1 MKNLKSLGSWFFA
14 VFFFYAGLMHF
25 VQEESFTA
33 IVPPFI
39 PFPKLIVWTTGLME
53 LVFAILLIL
62 PRYRKLAG
70 FLLAPF
76 LLAVLPA
83 NIHMAMNNIPF
94 GEMSATPTT
103 LWLRVALQFPLI
115 LSILWVTGNIS
126 GSFISN

>member
-1 MKNLKSLGSWFFA
+1 MKNLKNLGSWFFA

-33 IVPPFI
+33 IMPPFI

-115 LSILWVTGNIS
+115 LSILWVTDNIS
-126 GSFISN
+126 RSHKSN

>member
-1 MKNLKSLGSWFFA
+1 MKNFKSLGSWFFA

-126 GSFISN
+126 RSFISN

>member
-33 IVPPFI
+33 IMPPFI

-70 FLLAPF
+70 LLLAPF

-83 NIHMAMNNIPF
+83 NIYMAMNNVPF
-94 GEMSATPTT
+94 GEMSATPTI
-103 LWLRVALQFPLI
+103 LWLRVVLQFPLI

-126 GSFISN
+126 RSYKSN

>member
-1 MKNLKSLGSWFFA
+1 
-14 VFFFYAGLMHF
+14 MHF

-126 GSFISN
+126 RSFISN

>member
-14 VFFFYAGLMHF
+14 GFFFYAGLMHF

-126 GSFISN
+126 RSFISN

>member
-126 GSFISN
+126 RSFINN

>member
-1 MKNLKSLGSWFFA
+1 MGSWFFA

-94 GEMSATPTT
+94 REMSATPTT

-126 GSFISN
+126 RSFISN

>member
-126 GSFISN
+126 RSFIRN

>member
-83 NIHMAMNNIPF
+83 NIHMAINNIPF

-126 GSFISN
+126 RSFISN

>member
-126 GSFISN
+126 RPFISN

>member
-25 VQEESFTA
+25 IQEESFTA

-83 NIHMAMNNIPF
+83 NIHMAINNIPF

-126 GSFISN
+126 RSFISN

>member
-1 MKNLKSLGSWFFA
+1 MKNFKSLGSWFFA

-33 IVPPFI
+33 IMPPFI

-126 GSFISN
+126 RSFISN

>member
-25 VQEESFTA
+25 VQEEIFTA

-83 NIHMAMNNIPF
+83 NIHMAINNIPF

-126 GSFISN
+126 RSFISN

>member
-115 LSILWVTGNIS
+115 LLILWVTGNIS
-126 GSFISN
+126 RSFISN

>member
-83 NIHMAMNNIPF
+83 NIYMAMNNIPF

-126 GSFISN
+126 RSFISN

>member
-33 IVPPFI
+33 ILPPFI

-76 LLAVLPA
+76 LLAVLSA

-126 GSFISN
+126 RSFISN

>member
-126 GSFISN
+126 RSFISN

>member
-1 MKNLKSLGSWFFA
+1 MKNLKALGSWFFA
-14 VFFFYAGLMHF
+14 IFFFYAGLMHF

-33 IVPPFI
+33 IVPPSI

-126 GSFISN
+126 RSFISN

>member
-25 VQEESFTA
+25 AQEESFTA

-103 LWLRVALQFPLI
+103 LWLRVVLQFPLI
-115 LSILWVTGNIS
+115 VSILWVTGNIS
-126 GSFISN
+126 RSYKSN

>member
-33 IVPPFI
+33 IMPPFI

-115 LSILWVTGNIS
+115 LLILWVTGNIS
-126 GSFISN
+126 RSFISN

>member
-33 IVPPFI
+33 IMPPFI

-126 GSFISN
+126 KSFISN

>member
-1 MKNLKSLGSWFFA
+1 MKNLKNLGSWFFA

-33 IVPPFI
+33 IMPPFI

-126 GSFISN
+126 RSFISN

>member
-33 IVPPFI
+33 IVPPSI
-39 PFPKLIVWTTGLME
+39 PFPNVIVWITGFME
-53 LVFAILLIL
+53 LVFAVFLVL

-70 FLLAPF
+70 LLLAPF

-83 NIHMAMNNIPF
+83 NIYMAMNNVPF
-94 GEMSATPTT
+94 GEMSATPTI
-103 LWLRVALQFPLI
+103 LWLRVVLQFPLI

-126 GSFISN
+126 RSYKSN

>member
-25 VQEESFTA
+25 VQEESFSA

-126 GSFISN
+126 RSFISN